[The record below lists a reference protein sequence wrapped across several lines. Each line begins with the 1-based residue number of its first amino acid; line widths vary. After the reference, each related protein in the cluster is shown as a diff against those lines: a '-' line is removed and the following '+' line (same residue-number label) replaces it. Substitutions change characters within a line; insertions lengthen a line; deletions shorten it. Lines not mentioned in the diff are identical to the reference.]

1 MRHSTPLRS
10 LREGPAAPRVRGSAA
25 GADEPDR
32 PAAGGERLH
41 QGSAPA
47 VEPPHPVTEDA
58 QGVQARV
65 RGGEPHRGVGEHG
78 EGGGRPA
85 PRPEAE
91 HGREPGEGEGG
102 LAALGGQDYAAARAH
117 LEAALAAWRAE
128 GTRGNTALVLRAL
141 GHAALGQGDRAAAR
155 AYLAENLAESLAV
168 ARGEAGHGMVAAP
181 LVAAALEGF
190 AALAAAGARPARAA
204 RLAGAAAALRSR
216 AHAPL
221 EPARAAQLER
231 ELAPAR
237 RALGPERFAAPWAA
251 GRALP
256 LEAAVASALEDAP
269 EAPPAGL
276 RPAAPSG
283 GGPGHPRPRHPCPP
297 GGLTAREA
305 EVLRLLAGGRS
316 NREIAA
322 ALGLSVRTAER
333 HVANVYAK
341 LGAHGRAAAAA
352 YAVRHGL
359 V

>member
-65 RGGEPHRGVGEHG
+65 RGGELIAASGSTAKGAAGPPP
-78 EGGGRPA
+78 GRRRSTVASPA
-85 PRPEAE
+85 RAKAAWPRWA
-91 HGREPGEGEGG
+91 GG
-102 LAALGGQDYAAARAH
+102 LRGGRAH

-256 LEAAVASALEDAP
+256 LEAAVAYALEDAP

-283 GGPGHPRPRHPCPP
+283 GGPGHPRPGHPCPP